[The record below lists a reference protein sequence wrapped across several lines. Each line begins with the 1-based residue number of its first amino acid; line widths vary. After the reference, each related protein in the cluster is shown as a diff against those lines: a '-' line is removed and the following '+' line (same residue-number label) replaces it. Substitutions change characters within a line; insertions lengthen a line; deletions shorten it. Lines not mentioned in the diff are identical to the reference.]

1 MKNDLKFVRRFL
13 ILAFIIISV
22 VVGVIFV
29 GFHIRTEKITEGV
42 LLRQGRSIFNQII
55 LTRRWASDHGGV
67 YVKVRPGVEPS
78 DFLLQIPGLK
88 VNIADEGGTQYTLR
102 NPGLIVRELS
112 QVGDKSGLY
121 YFHVS
126 SLKPI
131 NPKYSKPDD
140 FEKEALLSFEKGVK
154 EYSTIETTKNGQF
167 FRYMA
172 PLYYEQKCDS
182 CHAFQG
188 YKIGDIRGGISVGI
202 PMALVNAQ
210 LATNLKYE
218 IASAVAVWTLLF
230 TLLALVSGRFLR
242 VLRRKQDELITIAA
256 TDGLTGLLNRRAG
269 IERMEEEISRHERSG
284 APLSCLMLDIDY
296 FKAVNDTYGH
306 LAGDHALSVMTEVLT
321 LSTRR
326 HDIVCRYG
334 GEEFMILLPEASM
347 VSAIAVAEKIR
358 SKVSEKVIFFDD
370 HAFTITISIGVALM
384 SGDAGET
391 IDDIIYRADSALYR
405 AKNEGR
411 DCIKVWETADTFKP
425 SA

>member
-1 MKNDLKFVRRFL
+1 MKNDLRFVRGFL
-13 ILAFIIISV
+13 ILALIIISI
-22 VVGVIFV
+22 VVGIIFV

-42 LLRQGRSIFNQII
+42 LLRQGRSLFNQII

-67 YVKVRPGVEPS
+67 YVKIRPGVEPS
-78 DFLLQIPGLK
+78 DFLLKIPGLK
-88 VNIADEGGTQYTLR
+88 VNIADADGDQYTLR

-121 YFHVS
+121 YFHVA

-131 NPKYSKPDD
+131 NPKTSSPDE
-140 FEKEALLSFEKGVK
+140 FEKKALHIFEKGAK
-154 EYSTIETTKNGQF
+154 EYTAIENTKAGQV

-182 CHAFQG
+182 CHAYQG

-210 LATNLKYE
+210 LATNQKYE
-218 IASAVAVWTLLF
+218 IVSAVAVWTLLF
-230 TLLALVSGRFLR
+230 TLLALLSARFVR
-242 VLRRKQDELITIAA
+242 VLRRKQEELITMAA

-284 APLSCLMLDIDY
+284 APLSCLMLDIDH
-296 FKAVNDTYGH
+296 FKTVNDTYGH
-306 LAGDHALSVMTEVLT
+306 LAGDHALTTVTEVLT

-334 GEEFMILLPEASM
+334 GEEFMILLPEASL
-347 VSAIAVAEKIR
+347 VSAIAVAEKIKT
-358 SKVSEKVIFFDD
+358 KVSEKVVFFDGQ
-370 HAFTITISIGVALM
+370 AFTLTISTGVALM
-384 SGDAGET
+384 NNGSDDSIDA
-391 IDDIIYRADSALYR
+391 IIYRADSALYR

-411 DCIKVWETADTFKP
+411 DCIKAWEEADTFKP

>member
-1 MKNDLKFVRRFL
+1 MKNDLKFVRGFL
-13 ILAFIIISV
+13 ILALSIISI

-29 GFHIRTEKITEGV
+29 GFHMRTEKITEGV
-42 LLRQGRSIFNQII
+42 LLRQGRSLFNQII

-78 DFLLQIPGLK
+78 DFLLKIPGLK
-88 VNIADEGGTQYTLR
+88 VNISDTTGTQYTLR

-112 QVGDKSGLY
+112 EVGDESGLY
-121 YFHVS
+121 YFHVA

-131 NPKYSKPDD
+131 NPKTSTPDE
-140 FEKEALLSFEKGVK
+140 FEKKALLLFEKGAK
-154 EYSTIETTKNGQF
+154 EYTAIETTKAGPVY
-167 FRYMA
+167 RYMA

-182 CHAFQG
+182 CHAYQG

-202 PMALVNAQ
+202 PMALVNEQ
-210 LATNLKYE
+210 LATNRKYE

-230 TLLALVSGRFLR
+230 TMLALLSARFVR
-242 VLRRKQDELITIAA
+242 VLRRKQEELITMAA

-284 APLSCLMLDIDY
+284 APLACLMLDIDH

-306 LAGDHALSVMTEVLT
+306 VAGDQALAMVAEVLT

-334 GEEFMILLPEASM
+334 GEEFMILLPEASL
-347 VSAIAVAEKIR
+347 VSAIAVAQKIK
-358 SKVSEKVIFFDD
+358 SKISEKVVFFND
-370 HAFTITISIGVALM
+370 HAFTMTISIGVALM
-384 SGDAGET
+384 NQDSEDS
-391 IDDIIYRADSALYR
+391 IDTIIYRADSALYR

-411 DCIKVWETADTFKP
+411 DCIRTWEEADTYKP
-425 SA
+425 TA